1 MPPFFS
7 NKKLI
12 ILLTSLILLV
22 ALIGFSLK
30 DRTKLSWPEQFLHDT
45 IGWFQF
51 VVNKPAQYAAGLFEN
66 IGEIKNVYEENK
78 RLKAQL
84 RDYAELHAKYYD
96 LKSKYTSLEKQLDVG
111 SLTDN
116 KVHIAP
122 VIARSFDQW
131 NQMITVGKGSQSGIK
146 TGMAV
151 KTTDGFIGRVTAVS
165 QFTSQVT
172 LITDPTDNNQI
183 SSVVINKKDE
193 KFNGMIEG
201 FDQDK
206 QVLLLKKLPIDAKV
220 NKGDIVNTSRL
231 GGVYP
236 DGLLIG
242 KVVTVK
248 PDPYGLTKVA
258 EVKPAADFNNIDYVD
273 IVENTTSMQYE
284 EGGQ

>member
-1 MPPFFS
+1 MPFFS

-45 IGWFQF
+45 VGWFQF

-66 IGEIKNVYEENK
+66 IGEVKDVYEENK

-96 LKSKYTSLEKQLDVG
+96 LKSKYTNLEKQLDVG

-116 KVHIAP
+116 KVHIAA
-122 VIARSFDQW
+122 VIGRSFDQW
-131 NQMITVGKGSQSGIK
+131 NRMIIVGKGSQAGIRN
-146 TGMAV
+146 GMAV
-151 KTTDGFIGRVTAVS
+151 QTTEGFIGRITSVS
-165 QFTSQVT
+165 QFTSEVT

-183 SSVVINKKDE
+183 SSVVVTKKDV
-193 KFNGMIEG
+193 KYNGMIEG
-201 FDQDK
+201 YDQDK
-206 QVLLLKKLPIDAKV
+206 QVLLLKKLPIDAKIK
-220 NKGDIVNTSRL
+220 KGDMVLTSRL

-242 KVVTVK
+242 KVVSVK

-273 IVENTTSMQYE
+273 IVEKTSPATE